1 MRVWRTRS
9 RADVTFHSIRASLVN
24 GETSG
29 ATAFSREDELA
40 RDRASWLIRLRSGAV
55 FLILFP
61 LVIGAASNQLPDA
74 GKLWILVAIV
84 GATNALIYT
93 QRARPWTWSGRS
105 LLGQALL
112 DVLAL
117 TLALHLTGGVENP
130 FQVYYLFPVIVS
142 GVVLPARQSY
152 AVAAL
157 AAAGFA
163 GVAVLEYA
171 GVIAHHDVAILPFWS
186 APGAA
191 SIDTDQYKDARY
203 IAGASGVLLSTIAFA
218 CSITTSLVERLRRGE
233 RALGVEK
240 GKLEAVLRAMGEGVA
255 YFDEASELAFANE
268 AFRACLGSA
277 PPQRLADLMPGALRD
292 ALRSA
297 LDRLHSGAAYHSFEV
312 EDEGRS
318 IASGVSAVRDARAG
332 LVGLVWMIEDVTSRR
347 EARREEERRARL
359 ADLGVL
365 AAGIAHEVMNP
376 LSSIASTTA
385 FLEASVADPVVQRK
399 TKQVKTHVDRI
410 TRIVRGIADL
420 ARSPSPGVPV
430 PLDHVLDEAIAR
442 AREERPGPRVEIAT
456 SLPRPVPEI
465 RGAEEPLVQVFHNLI
480 KNALDAVAPTGRVD
494 VRARLEDR
502 SVVVDVE
509 DDGPGVPVE
518 LREKVF
524 LPFFTTK
531 EPGAGAGLGLAIAAS
546 IVRRHG
552 GTIEIDGG
560 KGAGARFVVRLPA
573 ASFVARAQLEA
584 PASPPR

>member
-442 AREERPGPRVEIAT
+442 AREERPATPRRDRDVAPSTRARDPRRRGAARPGLSQPHQERARRRGSHRSSRRARAPRGSLGRRRRRGRRPGGPGRAAREGLSPVLHDEGARRGSGAGPRDRGEHRAA
-456 SLPRPVPEI
+456 PRRDDRDRRGQGRWSALRRAASGGVL
-465 RGAEEPLVQVFHNLI
+465 RGA
-480 KNALDAVAPTGRVD
+480 R
-494 VRARLEDR
+494 
-502 SVVVDVE
+502 
-509 DDGPGVPVE
+509 
-518 LREKVF
+518 
-524 LPFFTTK
+524 
-531 EPGAGAGLGLAIAAS
+531 
-546 IVRRHG
+546 
-552 GTIEIDGG
+552 
-560 KGAGARFVVRLPA
+560 PA
-573 ASFVARAQLEA
+573 
-584 PASPPR
+584 